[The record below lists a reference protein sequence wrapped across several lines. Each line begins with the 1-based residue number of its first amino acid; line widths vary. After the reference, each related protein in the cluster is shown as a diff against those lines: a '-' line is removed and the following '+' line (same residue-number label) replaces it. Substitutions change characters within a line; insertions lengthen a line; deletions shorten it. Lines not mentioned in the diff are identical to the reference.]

1 MSNILVTSASGNI
14 GKPLI
19 PLLLKSTSI
28 KKIMLPTTNAARLSS
43 QIPTS
48 DRITVLE
55 GSIQDPAWIEEVFVK
70 HGIDTVFLNLTGTD
84 ELFTTCNLFS
94 SILRS
99 QCVKHLI
106 YLSACGDMMPESVFH
121 ERFGG
126 IVPGHVLVKT
136 AVEQLLRQSKPW
148 REGGRTWTILG
159 PSLFFTNDLRGKEGM
174 VGKAG
179 VFGEPLGGM
188 GVSRVDVEDI
198 ALAVVRVAEG
208 PEKWSGKKIM
218 VGSKETYTD
227 VDVGKLW
234 SEALGKKITVAPNNA
249 ENLDRLEKHIGG
261 AMRPE
266 WGRDIRMMYELF
278 EKIKFAMSDQDYE
291 MQKELLGKEPSSY
304 EEFVKRTGAEWKKEI
319 ESAQ

>member
-19 PLLLKSTSI
+19 PLLLQSPAI
-28 KKIMLPTTNAARLSS
+28 NKIVLPTTKAARLSS
-43 QIPTS
+43 QIPAQ

-55 GSIQDPAWIEEVFVK
+55 GSIQDPGWVEEIFIE
-70 HGIDTVFLNLTGTD
+70 HTIDTVFLNLTGTD
-84 ELFTTCNLFS
+84 ELFTTCNIFS

-99 QCVKHLI
+99 RCVKHLV
-106 YLSACGDMMPESVFH
+106 YLSACGDLMPESVFH

-126 IVPGHVLVKT
+126 CVPGHVLVKT

-148 REGGRTWTILG
+148 REEGRTWTILG
-159 PSLFFTNDLRGKEGM
+159 PSLFFTNDLRGKDGM
-174 VGKAG
+174 MGKGA
-179 VFGEPLGGM
+179 VFGEPVGSM

-198 ALAVVRVAEG
+198 ALAVVRVAEQ

-218 VGSKETYTD
+218 EVE
-227 VDVGKLW
+227 VGKLW

-249 ENLDRLEKHIGG
+249 KSLDRLEKHIGS

-266 WGRDIRMMYELF
+266 WGRDVRMMYELF
-278 EKIKFAMSDQDYE
+278 EKIKFAMSDEEYE
-291 MQKELLGKEPSSY
+291 TQKELLGKEPSSY

-319 ESAQ
+319 ESTQ